1 MDKLNWDLRQICN
14 RNKDGAFGT
23 QAARWR
29 SLDLMARELRA
40 LGFHNLRAASLKP
53 RHIEA
58 LLSRWQAAGL
68 APGTLK
74 NRLSHLRWWAE
85 KIGKP
90 SLLPKDNTAMGV
102 AERRYVTNESKA
114 CALDERL
121 REVQDPHVRLSL
133 ELQAAFGLRREEALK
148 FQPSFADQGD
158 RLLLKPSW
166 TKGGRGRELPL
177 LDARQRELLARA
189 HQLAGRGSLIPP
201 SRSYIEH
208 LKIYER
214 ECARAG
220 LHKMHG
226 LRHAYAQARYLAL
239 TSRPCPAAGGKTSQA
254 LTPAEK
260 ALDRTARL
268 AISRELGHEREQVTA
283 VYLGR

>member
-1 MDKLNWDLRQICN
+1 MDKLTWDLRQICN

-23 QAARWR
+23 QAACWR
-29 SLDLMARELRA
+29 SLDLMARELRE
-40 LGFHNLRAASLKP
+40 LGFHNLRVGSLKP
-53 RHIEA
+53 RHVAA
-58 LLSRWQAAGL
+58 LLNRWQTAGL

-74 NRLSHLRWWAE
+74 NRLAHLRWWAE

-90 SLLPKDNTAMGV
+90 ALLPKDNITLGI

-114 CALDERL
+114 RALDARL
-121 REVQDPHVRLSL
+121 SAIADPHVRLSL

-148 FQPSFADQGD
+148 FQPSYADQGD
-158 RLLLKPSW
+158 RLVLKPSW
-166 TKGGRGRELPL
+166 TKGGRGREIPL
-177 LDARQRELLARA
+177 LNERQREVLARA
-189 HQLAGRGSLIPP
+189 HQLAGRGSLIP
-201 SRSYIEH
+201 SHRSYIQH
-208 LKIYER
+208 LKVYER

-226 LRHAYAQARYLAL
+226 LRHAYAQARYQAL
-239 TSRPCPAAGGKTSQA
+239 TGRLCPAAGGKTSSE

-260 ALDRTARL
+260 ALDRTVRL
-268 AISRELGHEREQVTA
+268 EISRELGHEREQVTA